1 MGKLMG
7 DMFLDAMSQLY
18 KRFPEL
24 LPDYLNGPYKIS
36 DSAYLP
42 NFYAPDLP
50 LADATVAN
58 Q

>member
-1 MGKLMG
+1 MG
-7 DMFLDAMSQLY
+7 DMFLDAMSPLY